1 MKQFVAKFE
10 KLKQKFQATFSKP
23 LSQSTA
29 VTIIVLLSWLVV
41 SIVSQRNCILYQ
53 SSLAC
58 SSVVLVDY

>member
-29 VTIIVLLSWLVV
+29 VTIIVLLSWLWY
-41 SIVSQRNCILYQ
+41 QLY
-53 SSLAC
+53 LKET
-58 SSVVLVDY
+58 VYYINLPWLVAVWL